1 MLCKNIS
8 NSVLAIEK
16 MTENS
21 TKNSFQDHRLRI
33 DGKTPWRCQ
42 RSKSESSVHSFQ
54 DHLGNLHGNKNKSG
68 NLHGDKK
75 SGKSVLSRPST
86 KCAKNEP
93 KSSSSKATEPQNMHK
108 KGSFKT
114 IEDGSKKDTSLKT
127 IVNRFNNLNPQYTAP
142 VNEVTQVIS
151 DPKTRKK
158 TQPVAEQPSHG
169 PPPPES

>member
-8 NSVLAIEK
+8 KSVLAIEK

-33 DGKTPWRCQ
+33 DSKTPWRQQ

-54 DHLGNLHGNKNKSG
+54 DHSG

-93 KSSSSKATEPQNMHK
+93 KSSSSKATEPQNVHK
-108 KGSFKT
+108 RVLSRPLRM
-114 IEDGSKKDTSLKT
+114 DL
-127 IVNRFNNLNPQYTAP
+127 
-142 VNEVTQVIS
+142 
-151 DPKTRKK
+151 KK
-158 TQPVAEQPSHG
+158 TLLSRPLSIGLITLTLDTWSLLMRRLKSFQIQSPERRHSKSQNSHPVVCLPQDHNSTPSM
-169 PPPPES
+169 